1 MNEVTKTH
9 PMESIWTEA
18 YRPITIDACV
28 LPKNIKDIFKGYV
41 ERKDTPHLLLSGGAG
56 QGKTTI
62 AKALCNE
69 LGFDFILLNLSNDR
83 GIDVLRT
90 TMTQYASSVSLSGN
104 TKVIICDEF
113 DSSTPILQSAF
124 RAFMEEYSQHVRFFL
139 TCNFPNRIIQPIH
152 SRCSVIDFHINNEDK
167 PALAKQMFDRA
178 GAILTNE
185 GIGFDKRAL
194 VEVIT
199 KHFPDYRRTLNELQ
213 RYASATGK
221 IDGDVVKYGS
231 NNSIDAFTA
240 ALKAKSFKDA
250 RKWIAENIGTMS
262 TDAVFRAMYDSMYDL
277 VEPQSIPQIV
287 LIIAEYQ
294 YKSVTCPDQ
303 ELNMAAFSIEVM
315 SGVEF
320 K

>member
-1 MNEVTKTH
+1 MTLVTNPRDTL
-9 PMESIWTEA
+9 WTEK
-18 YRPITIDACV
+18 YRPALIESCV
-28 LPKNIKDIFKGYV
+28 LPKHIKDVFSGYV
-41 ERKDTPHLLLSGGAG
+41 ERKEIPHLLLSGGPG

-69 LGFDFILLNLSNDR
+69 LGYDFILVNLSNDR

-90 TMTQYASSVSLSGN
+90 TIGQYASSVSLSGD
-104 TKVIICDEF
+104 KKAVIMDEF
-113 DSSTPILQSAF
+113 DGATPILQAAF
-124 RAFMEEYSQHVRFFL
+124 KGFIEEYGSHVRFIL
-139 TCNFPNRIIQPIH
+139 TCNHPNRIIAPIH
-152 SRCSVIDFHINNEDK
+152 SRCSVVDFHIANSDK

-178 GAILTNE
+178 SAILTNE
-185 GIGFDKRAL
+185 GISFDKRSL
-194 VEVIT
+194 VEVVT

-221 IDGDVVKYGS
+221 IDADIVKYGS
-231 NNSIDAFTA
+231 SNSTDKFVE
-240 ALKAKSFKDA
+240 ALKVKSFKDA
-250 RKWIAENIGTMS
+250 KVWLVENISTMS
-262 TDAVFRAMYDSMYDL
+262 TDTIFRSLYDQMYDI
-277 VEPQSIPQIV
+277 VEPNSIPQLI
-287 LIIAEYQ
+287 LIIADYQ